1 MSTASQTARPMRWVR
16 ATVSRVSQSSR
27 WEPFRWELTEAVW
40 CPEWV
45 ADAEAVFPNALSAD
59 GAHVSRIMP
68 VALFPDEGEGYYL
81 NCSLAQP
88 AWFVHW
94 RLDPEQADAVPEIRD
109 ITLSYNEAGRL
120 MDAQEMVESHPIDL
134 DTAHWLTDFLSQHY
148 QPEPKKR
155 ARPASFKSPKDRLEA

>member
-1 MSTASQTARPMRWVR
+1 MMTVAPSARPFRWAR
-16 ATVSRVSQSSR
+16 ATVSKVPQSSR

-45 ADAEAVFPNALSAD
+45 ADAQASFSQTLAPS
-59 GAHVSRIMP
+59 GASVSRIMA
-68 VALFPDEGEGYYL
+68 VELFPDEGEGYYL
-81 NCSLAQP
+81 NCSLEKP

-94 RLDPEQADAVPEIRD
+94 RLDPEQVDAVPDIRC

-120 MDAQEMVESHPIDL
+120 MDAQEMVESRPIDL
-134 DTAHWLTDFLSQHY
+134 DTANWLTDFLSQHY

>member
-1 MSTASQTARPMRWVR
+1 M
-16 ATVSRVSQSSR
+16 
-27 WEPFRWELTEAVW
+27 
-40 CPEWV
+40 
-45 ADAEAVFPNALSAD
+45 
-59 GAHVSRIMP
+59 MP
-68 VALFPDEGEGYYL
+68 VELFPDEGEGYYL

-94 RLDPEQADAVPEIRD
+94 RLDREMVDSIPEIRR